1 MTSVQETAAPA
12 GLCSGPQSP
21 CHRSQRCWGCS
32 ALTAAT
38 ALKLSGL
45 WAVLSTQLQL
55 VEDPQGPRAWNH
67 QSLANGAG
75 GEPGKQVA
83 GNTEIGE
90 EGLRIWVLQGELRVS
105 PNLGIGEVYSQHW
118 ASEAGPARLLTGG
131 SVLSPLHSLSSVTQ
145 VTLTGVLGLAL
156 RTHLFLQ
163 ALMRMRRAA
172 TETRHAGR
180 GARREPWW

>member
-83 GNTEIGE
+83 GNTEMGE
-90 EGLRIWVLQGELRVS
+90 EGLRIWVLQGEDRVS
-105 PNLGIGEVYSQHW
+105 SQSRHRGGLQSALGFGGRPSSAAHRRICPQPSAFTKLRDSGDTHW
-118 ASEAGPARLLTGG
+118 GAEPR
-131 SVLSPLHSLSSVTQ
+131 P
-145 VTLTGVLGLAL
+145 
-156 RTHLFLQ
+156 TH
-163 ALMRMRRAA
+163 
-172 TETRHAGR
+172 
-180 GARREPWW
+180 